1 MIHVLYLHMQ
11 TNEKIETMKT
21 TQEITKE
28 ITRVSNRNTLRGD
41 EYVVM
46 NTLSGVVSIMETEPS
61 IMMSDKNNKL
71 MGQVSD
77 YVSIDHKLTESE
89 KYTLSQIS

>member
-1 MIHVLYLHMQ
+1 MQ
-11 TNEKIETMKT
+11 TNEKIEIMKN
-21 TQEITKE
+21 TQIIKE

-46 NTLSGVVSIMETEPS
+46 NISSNVVSIMETEPS
-61 IMMSDKNNKL
+61 IMMGDKNNKL

-77 YVSIDHKLTESE
+77 YISIDHKLTESE

>member
-1 MIHVLYLHMQ
+1 MQ
-11 TNEKIETMKT
+11 TNEKIEIMKN
-21 TQEITKE
+21 TQIIKE

-46 NTLSGVVSIMETEPS
+46 NISSNVVSIMETEPS
-61 IMMSDKNNKL
+61 IMMGDKNNKL

-77 YVSIDHKLTESE
+77 YISINHKLIESE

>member
-1 MIHVLYLHMQ
+1 MQ

-46 NTLSGVVSIMETEPS
+46 NTLSDVVSIMETEPS
-61 IMMSDKNNKL
+61 IMMGDKNNKL

-77 YVSIDHKLTESE
+77 YISIDHRFTESE
-89 KYTLSQIS
+89 KYTLTQIS